1 MSNEIK
7 YNFSLKYANGKLKN
21 STDSGN
27 MCISQTESKMISTV
41 QTIGFLAHEALC
53 VCDLT
58 SVGIATF
65 CNLDDTNSVSI
76 GSDIPCTIAAATGD
90 VSIDDFS
97 LLSGVTVT
105 IDGTELVEGVD
116 WTAGVSNDD
125 TATSL
130 AAAITGVASVG
141 GSAITNSITITAMA
155 TGIAGNSIAMVSS
168 TASGITL
175 SGSTLTG
182 GSDGF
187 VPFIKLKPL
196 EQYIVRLGTMN
207 LYALAENADVN
218 LQFTIYAD

>member
-27 MCISQTESKMISTV
+27 VCVSQDEAKMIATV

-53 VCDLT
+53 ICDLT
-58 SVGIATF
+58 SVGVSTF

-76 GSDIPCTIAAATGD
+76 GLDIPCTIDFATGSI
-90 VSIDDFS
+90 SIDDFS
-97 LLSGVTVT
+97 LLAGVTVT
-105 IDGTELVEGVD
+105 IDGTALVEGVD
-116 WTAGVSNDD
+116 WTASVSNDS

-130 AAAITGVASVG
+130 ASAITGVASV
-141 GSAITNSITITAMA
+141 SATAITNSIAITADA
-155 TGIAGNSIAMVSS
+155 TGIAGNNIAMVSS
-168 TASGITL
+168 TALGITL
-175 SGSTLTG
+175 SGATLTG

-196 EQYIVRLGTMN
+196 ETYIVRLGTMN
-207 LYALAENADVN
+207 LYALAENADVD